1 MLVGCVLA
9 TLGALLVASWGLHRA
24 IARSAVKGRTTAP
37 GQLLKVFHCC
47 DLRGL
52 ASSNLPDGVGGS
64 VNLSASWLL
73 EALGG
78 GGLLGSLD
86 ALDLDRDHLSEVL
99 GLLVEEAEANLMNLL
114 VVNWSLGAHGDRDRE
129 SGSRVNCEGL
139 LAWHGEGLKGHRSA
153 LGELLL
159 LLGEGNSAAIVP
171 DLLAVVA
178 HLNGDVGGLAWHQL
192 EDVLV
197 LADNAGAGELLAD
210 LGLVDV
216 KLDLAVSLV
225 PLLANLSTEF
235 LHLDSKLLSVEVT
248 GTVVAEEHQLL
259 QHSVPAHAARASWCA
274 ALALLGVLLAFR
286 GGLRVE
292 LHLIDNLVLH
302 LVELRHGDT
311 LSLEH
316 TVESVA
322 ALSHESLAGNL
333 LLVFLLARAAG
344 LLTLSGCLSVITC
357 KLDAED
363 DLRGLALNE

>member
-1 MLVGCVLA
+1 M
-9 TLGALLVASWGLHRA
+9 
-24 IARSAVKGRTTAP
+24 
-37 GQLLKVFHCC
+37 
-47 DLRGL
+47 RGL

-73 EALGG
+73 GALGG

-114 VVNWSLGAHGDRDRE
+114 VVNGSLGAHGDGDRE
-129 SGSRVNCEGL
+129 SGCSVSTEGL
-139 LAWHGEGLKGHRSA
+139 LAWNSKGLNRYDST
-153 LGELLL
+153 LRELLL
-159 LLGEGNSAAIVP
+159 LLSERNSAAIVP
-171 DLLAVVA
+171 DLLAAVA
-178 HLNGDVGGLAWHQL
+178 HLNGDVGGLAWHEL
-192 EDVLV
+192 EDILV
-197 LADNAGAGELLAD
+197 LADEASTGELLAD

-225 PLLANLSTEF
+225 PLLANFSTEL
-235 LHLDSKLLSVEVT
+235 LHLAGELLSVEVT
-248 GTVVAEEHQLL
+248 GTIVAEEHELL
-259 QHSVPAHAARASWCA
+259 EHSVPAHAARASWCA

-292 LHLIDNLVLH
+292 LHLVDNLVLH

-333 LLVFLLARAAG
+333 LLVFLLSRAAG

-363 DLRGLALNE
+363 DLRGLALDE